1 MADTKI
7 SDLPAVT
14 TPAAT
19 DEFAVAQG
27 GVSKKETRAQ
37 LHALESGEH
46 LVLPQVNEPLT
57 PTLAFGSGA
66 NTGFYERND
75 AQLVLANNGAGHT
88 RFQASGVDDLAT
100 SNGYK
105 LLSENST
112 NNNPVYAFQLDFDSG
127 GGWAGQDA
135 PNKIAGGV
143 EAQRWTEVTSAVLT
157 AVQGDVGLTAHTDS
171 VQGAG
176 VILSSYNV
184 YSTVGTTGDAAT
196 LPAVFTIDP
205 STLVYVKNDGAN
217 SMDVF
222 PASGDDAG
230 AGADTAVAVAAGD
243 FAVFMATAANST
255 WTKIMG
261 GTA

>member
-19 DEFAVAQG
+19 DEFAVNQG
-27 GVSKKETRAQ
+27 GTSKKETRAQ
-37 LHALESGEH
+37 IHTLESGEH
-46 LVLPQVNEPLT
+46 LVLPAESDAVT
-57 PTLAFGSGA
+57 PTITLGVSGSGI
-66 NTGFYERND
+66 Y
-75 AQLVLANNGAGHT
+75 
-88 RFQASGVDDLAT
+88 
-100 SNGYK
+100 
-105 LLSENST
+105 
-112 NNNPVYAFQLDFDSG
+112 
-127 GGWAGQDA
+127 A
-135 PNKIAGGV
+135 PNDTQIQMSIGGVQLNAFASAWIIRDTSTTGPGLLNEGASATNPTAVPSRGDVDTGIGGNNSDQLSIIAGGV
-143 EAQRWTEVTSAVLT
+143 EGLRLTEVSSAIIHSCQ
-157 AVQGDVGLTAHTDS
+157 ADIGLTAHTDS
-171 VQGAG
+171 IQGAG

-205 STLVYVKNDGAN
+205 STVIYVKNDGAN
-217 SMDVF
+217 SMDIF
-222 PASGDDAG
+222 PANGDDAG